1 MEGVRT
7 STILAGISHIST
19 VISAV
24 ILMFIPLFS
33 GAEIVAPSGD
43 LNQLSET
50 KVTLVELNGTG
61 VILTLIFPW
70 VVTGLS
76 VVSTI
81 MGAPERR
88 DDKRVLWRWRSYSW
102 GAAIVMIF
110 FVALSFTT
118 LGIFYI
124 PALALTIGAAVFNK

>member
-1 MEGVRT
+1 MSGIKPA
-7 STILAGISHIST
+7 TILAGLSHIST

-24 ILMFIPLFS
+24 ILMFIPLFA
-33 GAEIVAPSGD
+33 GTEIVAQSGG

-50 KVTLVELNGTG
+50 KLTLIEMNGTG
-61 VILTLIFPW
+61 AMLTLIFPW

-81 MGAPERR
+81 MGAPER
-88 DDKRVLWRWRSYSW
+88 KETKKVLWRWRSYSW
-102 GAAIVMIF
+102 GAAIVMAF

-124 PALALTIGAAVFNK
+124 PALSLAIGAAIFNK

>member
-1 MEGVRT
+1 MDGIKP
-7 STILAGISHIST
+7 STILAGLSHVST

-24 ILMFIPLFS
+24 TLMFLPLFEGTEIIAQS
-33 GAEIVAPSGD
+33 GG

-50 KVTLVELNGTG
+50 KLTLIEMNGTG
-61 VILTLIFPW
+61 AILTLIFPW

-81 MGAPERR
+81 MGAPER
-88 DDKRVLWRWRSYSW
+88 KENKKVLWRWRSYSW
-102 GAAIVMIF
+102 GAAIVMAF

-118 LGIFYI
+118 LGVFYI
-124 PALALTIGAAVFNK
+124 PALALAIGAAVFNR

>member
-1 MEGVRT
+1 MCGIKPA
-7 STILAGISHIST
+7 TILAGLSHISRE
-19 VISAV
+19 ISAV
-24 ILMFIPLFS
+24 ILMFIPLFA
-33 GAEIVAPSGD
+33 GTEIVAQSGG

-50 KVTLVELNGTG
+50 KLTLIEMNGTG
-61 VILTLIFPW
+61 AMLTLIFPW

-81 MGAPERR
+81 MGAPER
-88 DDKRVLWRWRSYSW
+88 KETKKVLWRWRSYSW
-102 GAAIVMIF
+102 GAAIIMAF

-124 PALALTIGAAVFNK
+124 PALSLVIGAAIFNK

>member
-1 MEGVRT
+1 M
-7 STILAGISHIST
+7 
-19 VISAV
+19 ISAV
-24 ILMFIPLFS
+24 IIMFIPLFS
-33 GAEIVAPSGD
+33 AAEIVAPSGG

-70 VVTGLS
+70 IVTGLS

>member
-1 MEGVRT
+1 MDGIKP
-7 STILAGISHIST
+7 STILAGLSHIST

-24 ILMFIPLFS
+24 ILMFLPLFEGTEIIAQS
-33 GAEIVAPSGD
+33 GG

-50 KVTLVELNGTG
+50 KLTLIEMNGTG
-61 VILTLIFPW
+61 AILTLIFPW

-81 MGAPERR
+81 MGAPER
-88 DDKRVLWRWRSYSW
+88 KENKKVLWRWRSYSW
-102 GAAIVMIF
+102 GAAIVMAF

-118 LGIFYI
+118 LGVFYI
-124 PALALTIGAAVFNK
+124 PALALAIGAAVFNR

>member
-1 MEGVRT
+1 MSGIKLA
-7 STILAGISHIST
+7 TILAGLSHIST

-24 ILMFIPLFS
+24 ILMFIPLFA
-33 GAEIVAPSGD
+33 GTEIVAQSGG

-50 KVTLVELNGTG
+50 KLTLIEMNGTG
-61 VILTLIFPW
+61 AILTLIFPW

-81 MGAPERR
+81 MGAPER
-88 DDKRVLWRWRSYSW
+88 KENKKVLWRWRSYSW
-102 GAAIVMIF
+102 GAAIVMAF

-118 LGIFYI
+118 LGVFYI
-124 PALALTIGAAVFNK
+124 PALALAIGAAVFNR

>member
-33 GAEIVAPSGD
+33 ATEIVAPWGG

-50 KVTLVELNGTG
+50 KLTLVELNGTG

-88 DDKRVLWRWRSYSW
+88 HDKRVLWRWRSYSW

>member
-7 STILAGISHIST
+7 STNLAGISHIST

-24 ILMFIPLFS
+24 IIMFIPLFS
-33 GAEIVAPSGD
+33 AAEIVAPSGG

>member
-24 ILMFIPLFS
+24 IIMFIPLFS
-33 GAEIVAPSGD
+33 AAAIVAPSGG

>member
-1 MEGVRT
+1 MDGIKP
-7 STILAGISHIST
+7 STILAGLSHVST

-24 ILMFIPLFS
+24 TLMFLPLFEGTEIIAQS
-33 GAEIVAPSGD
+33 GG

-50 KVTLVELNGTG
+50 KLTLIEMNGTG
-61 VILTLIFPW
+61 GILTLIFPW

-81 MGAPERR
+81 MGAPER
-88 DDKRVLWRWRSYSW
+88 KENKKVLWRWRSYSW
-102 GAAIVMIF
+102 GAAIVMAF

-118 LGIFYI
+118 LGVFYI
-124 PALALTIGAAVFNK
+124 PALALAIGAAVFNR

>member
-1 MEGVRT
+1 MSGIKLA
-7 STILAGISHIST
+7 TILAGLSHIST

-24 ILMFIPLFS
+24 ILMFIPLFA
-33 GAEIVAPSGD
+33 GTEIVAQSGG

-50 KVTLVELNGTG
+50 KLTLIEMNGTG
-61 VILTLIFPW
+61 AMLTLIFPW

-81 MGAPERR
+81 MGAPER
-88 DDKRVLWRWRSYSW
+88 KETKKVLWRWRSYSW
-102 GAAIVMIF
+102 GAAIIMAF

-124 PALALTIGAAVFNK
+124 PALSLVIGAAIFNK

>member
-1 MEGVRT
+1 MSGIKLA
-7 STILAGISHIST
+7 TILAGLSHIST

-24 ILMFIPLFS
+24 ILMFIPLFA
-33 GAEIVAPSGD
+33 GTEIVAQSGG

-50 KVTLVELNGTG
+50 KLTLIEMNGTG
-61 VILTLIFPW
+61 AMLTLIFPW

-81 MGAPERR
+81 MGAPER
-88 DDKRVLWRWRSYSW
+88 KETKKVLWRWRSYSW
-102 GAAIVMIF
+102 GAAIVMAF

-124 PALALTIGAAVFNK
+124 PALSLAIGAAIFNK

>member
-1 MEGVRT
+1 MSGIKLA
-7 STILAGISHIST
+7 TILAGLSHIST

-24 ILMFIPLFS
+24 ILMFIPLFA
-33 GAEIVAPSGD
+33 GTEIVAQSGG

-50 KVTLVELNGTG
+50 KLTLIEMNGTG
-61 VILTLIFPW
+61 AMLTLIFPW

-81 MGAPERR
+81 MGAPER
-88 DDKRVLWRWRSYSW
+88 KETKKVLWRWRSYSW
-102 GAAIVMIF
+102 GAAIIMAF

-124 PALALTIGAAVFNK
+124 PALSLAIGAAIFNK

>member
-1 MEGVRT
+1 MSGIKLA
-7 STILAGISHIST
+7 TILAGLSHIST

-24 ILMFIPLFS
+24 ILMFIPLFA
-33 GAEIVAPSGD
+33 GTEIVAQSGG

-50 KVTLVELNGTG
+50 KLTLIEMNGTG
-61 VILTLIFPW
+61 AMLTLIFPW

-81 MGAPERR
+81 MGAPER
-88 DDKRVLWRWRSYSW
+88 KETKKVLWRWRSYSW
-102 GAAIVMIF
+102 GAAIVMAF

-124 PALALTIGAAVFNK
+124 PALSLVIGAAIFNK

>member
-33 GAEIVAPSGD
+33 AAEIVAPSGG

-61 VILTLIFPW
+61 VILLSLIH
-70 VVTGLS
+70 
-76 VVSTI
+76 I
-81 MGAPERR
+81 
-88 DDKRVLWRWRSYSW
+88 
-102 GAAIVMIF
+102 
-110 FVALSFTT
+110 
-118 LGIFYI
+118 
-124 PALALTIGAAVFNK
+124 

>member
-1 MEGVRT
+1 MDGIKP
-7 STILAGISHIST
+7 STILAGLSHVST

-24 ILMFIPLFS
+24 TLMFLPLFEGTEIIAQS
-33 GAEIVAPSGD
+33 GG

-50 KVTLVELNGTG
+50 KLTLIEMNGTG
-61 VILTLIFPW
+61 AILTLIFPW

-81 MGAPERR
+81 MGAPEG
-88 DDKRVLWRWRSYSW
+88 KENKKVLWRWRSYSW
-102 GAAIVMIF
+102 GAAIVMAF

-118 LGIFYI
+118 LGVFYI
-124 PALALTIGAAVFNK
+124 PALALAIGAAVFNR